1 MKFKDIKL
9 PSNKNFGL
17 LFGFIFFLV
26 FVFFYDGKIEIIDI
40 FNLFLS
46 VMFVII
52 SLTKADIL
60 LPLNKSWM
68 FLGFLLSKI
77 VSPLILGLLFFA
89 LITPVALILKLIGRD
104 ELKLKNKKNKTFW
117 MPKEEIRDFE
127 TFFNNQ
133 F

>member
-17 LFGFIFFLV
+17 FFGFVFFLV
-26 FVFFYDGKIEIIDI
+26 FLYFYDGKIKIIDI
-40 FNLFLS
+40 FNLLLS

-104 ELKLKNKKNKTFW
+104 ELNLKNKKNKTFW
-117 MPKEEIRDFE
+117 KPKEELRDFK

>member
-17 LFGFIFFLV
+17 FFGFVFFLV
-26 FVFFYDGKIEIIDI
+26 FLYFYDGKIEIIDI
-40 FNLFLS
+40 FNLLLS

-89 LITPVALILKLIGRD
+89 LITPVALIIKLIGRD

-117 MPKEEIRDFE
+117 KPKEEVRDFK

>member
-17 LFGFIFFLV
+17 FFGFIFFLV
-26 FVFFYDGKIEIIDI
+26 FLYFYDGKIEIFDI
-40 FNLFLS
+40 LNLILS
-46 VMFVII
+46 VMFLII

-60 LPLNKSWM
+60 FPLNKSWM
-68 FLGFLLSKI
+68 FLGFLVSKI

-89 LITPVALILKLIGRD
+89 LITPVALIIKLIGRD
-104 ELKLKNKKNKTFW
+104 ELKLKNKKIKTFW
-117 MPKEEIRDFE
+117 MPKEKIRDFN

>member
-9 PSNKNFGL
+9 PANKNFGL
-17 LFGFIFFLV
+17 FFGFVFFLV
-26 FVFFYDGKIEIIDI
+26 FLYFYNGKIEIIDI
-40 FNLFLS
+40 FNLLLS
-46 VMFVII
+46 LMFVII
-52 SLTKADIL
+52 SLTKAEIL

-77 VSPLILGLLFFA
+77 VSPIVLGLLFFGF
-89 LITPVALILKLIGRD
+89 ITPLALFLKLIGRD
-104 ELKLKNKKNKTFW
+104 ELKLKHKNTKTFW
-117 MPKEEIRDFE
+117 KLKDEIKDYK

>member
-17 LFGFIFFLV
+17 FFGFVFFLI
-26 FVFFYDGKIEIIDI
+26 FLYFYDGKIETID
-40 FNLFLS
+40 FFYLLLS
-46 VMFVII
+46 VMFVMT
-52 SLTKADIL
+52 SLIKADIL

-77 VSPLILGLLFFA
+77 VSPLVLGLLFFA
-89 LITPVALILKLIGRD
+89 LITPVALIIKLIGRD
-104 ELKLKNKKNKTFW
+104 ELKLKNQKNNTFW
-117 MPKEEIRDFE
+117 ISKEEIKDYK

>member
-17 LFGFIFFLV
+17 FFGFVFFLV
-26 FVFFYDGKIEIIDI
+26 FLYFYDEKIEIIDI
-40 FNLFLS
+40 FNLLLS
-46 VMFVII
+46 IMFVII

-68 FLGFLLSKI
+68 FLGFLISKI

-89 LITPVALILKLIGRD
+89 LITPVALIIKLIGRD

-117 MPKEEIRDFE
+117 MPKEEIRDFK

>member
-9 PSNKNFGL
+9 PANKNFGL
-17 LFGFIFFLV
+17 FFGFVFFLV
-26 FVFFYDGKIEIIDI
+26 FLYFYNGKIEIIDI
-40 FNLFLS
+40 FNLLLS
-46 VMFVII
+46 LMFVII
-52 SLTKADIL
+52 SLTKAEIL

-104 ELKLKNKKNKTFW
+104 ELRLKNKKIKTFW
-117 MPKEEIRDFE
+117 MPKEEIRDFN

>member
-17 LFGFIFFLV
+17 FFGFIFFLV
-26 FVFFYDGKIEIIDI
+26 FLFFYDGKIEIIDI

-104 ELKLKNKKNKTFW
+104 ELKLKNKKIKTFL
-117 MPKEEIRDFE
+117 MPKEEIRDFN